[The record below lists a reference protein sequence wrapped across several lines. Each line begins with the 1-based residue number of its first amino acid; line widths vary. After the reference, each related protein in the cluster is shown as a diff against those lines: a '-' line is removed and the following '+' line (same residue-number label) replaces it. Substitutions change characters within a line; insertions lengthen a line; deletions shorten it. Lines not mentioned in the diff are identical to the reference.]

1 MSLYYPLH
9 CAITGRIYADYK
21 QNHFGKISRPP
32 SVHLSTYDS
41 LFPAPSLTSFDGLEG
56 ILTLHMPSGR
66 FNHGRNKP
74 ESGIGVVVAP
84 VVVKLDSSD
93 ANNTPHS
100 VAITTTSTIV
110 NIAPTLTPFFANC
123 LSSSLSTKNIAI
135 PPTNPKNMG
144 NRYHIFEPRF
154 TCCSD
159 NFFYLTFFHARYKLV
174 INNLFVNLSNSAIL
188 WRVIIIIHQQI

>member
-1 MSLYYPLH
+1 VAAAATRTPLNKDVFIFSSFFLLYIRIKGHYIKTRIRSSVMDIKRHKYPY
-9 CAITGRIYADYK
+9 AI
-21 QNHFGKISRPP
+21 
-32 SVHLSTYDS
+32 
-41 LFPAPSLTSFDGLEG
+41 
-56 ILTLHMPSGR
+56 HMPSGQ

-93 ANNTPHS
+93 ANNTDHS
-100 VAITTTSTIV
+100 KAITNISTIV

-154 TCCSD
+154 ICCSD
-159 NFFYLTFFHARYKLV
+159 IFS
-174 INNLFVNLSNSAIL
+174 ISLFSC
-188 WRVIIIIHQQI
+188 QI

>member
-1 MSLYYPLH
+1 MSIIVIFP
-9 CAITGRIYADYK
+9 
-21 QNHFGKISRPP
+21 
-32 SVHLSTYDS
+32 VHQ
-41 LFPAPSLTSFDGLEG
+41 P
-56 ILTLHMPSGR
+56 
-66 FNHGRNKP
+66 K
-74 ESGIGVVVAP
+74 SGIGVVVAP

-93 ANNTPHS
+93 ANNTDHS
-100 VAITTTSTIV
+100 KAITNTSTIV

-159 NFFYLTFFHARYKLV
+159 IFLSHFFHARYKLV
-174 INNLFVNLSNSAIL
+174 INNLFVNLSNTAIFMARHHYHPPTDL
-188 WRVIIIIHQQI
+188 IQWLTE

>member
-1 MSLYYPLH
+1 MDIKQRKYPY
-9 CAITGRIYADYK
+9 AI
-21 QNHFGKISRPP
+21 
-32 SVHLSTYDS
+32 
-41 LFPAPSLTSFDGLEG
+41 
-56 ILTLHMPSGR
+56 HMPSGR

-93 ANNTPHS
+93 ANNTDHS
-100 VAITTTSTIV
+100 KAITNISTIV

-154 TCCSD
+154 FCCSD
-159 NFFYLTFFHARYKLV
+159 IFFYLIFFMPD
-174 INNLFVNLSNSAIL
+174 LS
-188 WRVIIIIHQQI
+188 